1 MRKAKLASTSL
12 TAALPSTIERTTL
25 PNGLTIITETV
36 KTVRSASIG
45 LWIGIGSRDES
56 FEQNGISHFIEHMV
70 FKGTK
75 KRNYIEISK
84 SLERVGGYLNA
95 YTSKDQTCFYAR
107 VLDDY
112 IHVAVDVLTD
122 LVFHPTFPEDEL
134 EKEKLVILEEIK
146 SLEDTPDELISDDFD
161 ELFYYRH
168 PLGMPITGTP
178 KTVRSFT
185 RADLV
190 QYMQR
195 TYTTDNMLLVAAGN
209 VSHQA
214 MLDLAEKFVPKRRT
228 ASPHQR
234 QPYLHQAYKPFVKEK
249 VKPISQAHLMMG
261 FPLPRRD
268 DQYYAAL
275 LLNIVLGGGMSS
287 RLNLELREKHALA
300 YTIYSSLHHYDET
313 NMLSIYLGTDADK
326 LDRAIALIR
335 TELDKLTQK
344 SIPYKELELAKA
356 QLKGGVIMAQE
367 SMSSRIAHI
376 ARDVFYFGHIFSSD
390 DIIERINATTPKDL
404 RAVAEQLFQPDL
416 ASTLT
421 YLPKKKK

>member
-1 MRKAKLASTSL
+1 MASTSL
-12 TAALPSTIERTTL
+12 ATALPSTMERTTL
-25 PNGLTIITETV
+25 PNGLTVITETV

-45 LWIGIGSRDES
+45 LWVNVGSRDES

-112 IHVAVDVLTD
+112 VHVAIDVLAD

-178 KTVRSFT
+178 KTVCTLT

-209 VSHQA
+209 VSHRQ
-214 MLDLAEKFVPKRRT
+214 MLALAEKFVPKRR
-228 ASPHQR
+228 ASALPQR
-234 QPYLHQAYKPFVKEK
+234 QLYSHQAYKPFIKEK

-261 FPLPRRD
+261 FPLPRHD

-300 YTIYSSLHHYDET
+300 YTIYSSLHQYDET

-326 LDRAIALIR
+326 LERAIALIR

-367 SMSSRIAHI
+367 SMSSRISHI
-376 ARDVFYFGHIFSSD
+376 ARDIFYFGHIFSSD

-404 RAVAEQLFQPDL
+404 RTVAEQLFQPDL
-416 ASTLT
+416 ASALT

>member
-12 TAALPSTIERTTL
+12 ATALPSTMERTTL
-25 PNGLTIITETV
+25 PNGLTVITETV

-45 LWIGIGSRDES
+45 LWIGTGSRDES
-56 FEQNGISHFIEHMV
+56 FEHNGISHFIEHMV

-134 EKEKLVILEEIK
+134 EKEKLVVLEEIK

-178 KTVRSFT
+178 KTVCTLT

-195 TYTTDNMLLVAAGN
+195 AYTTDNMLLVAAGN
-209 VSHQA
+209 VSHRQ
-214 MLDLAEKFVPKRRT
+214 MLALAEKFVPKRR
-228 ASPHQR
+228 ASSPPQR
-234 QPYLHQAYKPFVKEK
+234 QLYSHQAYKPFVKEK

-261 FPLPRRD
+261 FPLPRHD

-326 LDRAIALIR
+326 LDCAIALIR

-367 SMSSRIAHI
+367 SMSSRISHI
-376 ARDVFYFGHIFSSD
+376 ARDIFYFGHIFSSD
-390 DIIERINATTPKDL
+390 DIIERINATAPKDL
-404 RAVAEQLFQPDL
+404 RAVAEQLFQSVL

>member
-12 TAALPSTIERTTL
+12 TAALPSTIECTTL

-36 KTVRSASIG
+36 RTVRSASIG

-75 KRNYIEISK
+75 KRNYIDISK

-185 RADLV
+185 RDDLV

-228 ASPHQR
+228 TSPHQR

-261 FPLPRRD
+261 FPLPRCD

-335 TELDKLTQK
+335 AELDKLTQK

-390 DIIERINATTPKDL
+390 DIIERINATMPKDL

-416 ASTLT
+416 ASVLT

>member
-1 MRKAKLASTSL
+1 MRKAKLVSTSL
-12 TAALPSTIERTTL
+12 TAALPSTIECTTL

-36 KTVRSASIG
+36 RTVRSASIG

-56 FEQNGISHFIEHMV
+56 FEQNGISHFVEHMV

-75 KRNYIEISK
+75 KRNYIDISK

-185 RADLV
+185 RDDLV

-228 ASPHQR
+228 TSPHQR

-261 FPLPRRD
+261 FPLPRCD

-335 TELDKLTQK
+335 AELDKLTQK

-390 DIIERINATTPKDL
+390 DIIERINATMPKDL

-416 ASTLT
+416 ASVLT